1 MNLPAKL
8 CNCLS
13 VPGRVKSLFSQCIV
27 SELKERMVEVE
38 KLRPS
43 IEKRLDTI
51 KAVPQA
57 ILKKGSGGEL

>member
-13 VPGRVKSLFSQCIV
+13 VPGRVKLLFSQCIV
-27 SELKERMVEVE
+27 SELKERVVEVE

-43 IEKRLDTI
+43 IEKQLGTI
-51 KAVPQA
+51 KAFPQA
-57 ILKKGSGGEL
+57 ILRKAFKGEL